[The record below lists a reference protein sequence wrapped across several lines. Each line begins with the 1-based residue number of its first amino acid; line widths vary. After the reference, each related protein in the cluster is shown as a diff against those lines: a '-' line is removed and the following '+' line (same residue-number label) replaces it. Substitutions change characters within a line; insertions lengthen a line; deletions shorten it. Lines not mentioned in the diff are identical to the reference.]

1 MSNRFAPEGRIVR
14 RKNAFRWAALPLA
27 ATLILVLSGCSSYE
41 LSRGFLPGEPGVTNH
56 TDMIVN
62 FWNGS
67 WIVLWAV
74 GLIAWGLM
82 FYAVIV
88 YRRRKGDNTMPPQ
101 MRYNNPIEAL
111 FTVVPLVLVIGFF
124 AFTADT
130 MEKIERPVASD
141 INIQVIGKQWSWDF
155 NYLDN
160 NVYETGI
167 QSQFDGELG
176 SEAAL
181 PTLYLPVNTSVKIE
195 LKSRDVVHSFWVI
208 DFLYKKDTFPGK
220 TNYMYFTPQREGT
233 YKGKC
238 AELCGEYHSM
248 MLFNVKVVSRAEF
261 DSQMAALAAK
271 GNTGL
276 LDDSYD
282 RNQNLPGNGSGS
294 KG

>member
-41 LSRGFLPGEPGVTNH
+41 FSRGFLPGEPGVTNH

-67 WIVLWAV
+67 WIVLWIV

-88 YRRRKGDNTMPPQ
+88 YRRRKGDNSMPPQ
-101 MRYNNPIEAL
+101 LRYNNPIEAL

-130 MEKIERPVASD
+130 MEKIEKPVDSELH
-141 INIQVIGKQWSWDF
+141 IQVIGKQWSWDF

-176 SEAAL
+176 SEVAL
-181 PTLYLPVNTSVKIE
+181 PTLYLPVNTSVEIE
-195 LKSRDVVHSFWVI
+195 LNSRDVVHSFWVI

-233 YKGKC
+233 YQGKC

>member
-1 MSNRFAPEGRIVR
+1 MR

-130 MEKIERPVASD
+130 MEKIEKPVDSEMH
-141 INIQVIGKQWSWDF
+141 IQVIGKQWSWDF
-155 NYLDN
+155 NYKDN
-160 NVYETGI
+160 NVFETGI

-181 PTLYLPVNTSVKIE
+181 PTLYLPVNTSVEIE
-195 LKSRDVVHSFWVI
+195 LTSRDVVHSFWVI

>member
-1 MSNRFAPEGRIVR
+1 MR

-27 ATLILVLSGCSSYE
+27 ATLMLVLTGCSSYE
-41 LSRGFLPGEPGVTNH
+41 FSRGFLPGEPGVTNH

-88 YRRRKGDNTMPPQ
+88 YRRRKGDTSMPEQ

-111 FTVVPLVLVIGFF
+111 FTVVPLVMVIGFF

-130 MEKIERPVASD
+130 LAKIEQPVDSELHV
-141 INIQVIGKQWSWDF
+141 QVIGKQWSWDF

-160 NVYETGI
+160 MVYETGI

-181 PTLYLPVNTSVKIE
+181 PTLYLPVNTSVEIE
-195 LKSRDVVHSFWVI
+195 LTSRDVVHSFWVI

-220 TNYMYFTPQREGT
+220 TNFMYVTPQREGT

-276 LDDSYD
+276 LDDRYN
-282 RNQNLPGNGSGS
+282 RNQNLPGNGSES

>member
-1 MSNRFAPEGRIVR
+1 MR

-130 MEKIERPVASD
+130 MEKIEKPVDSEM
-141 INIQVIGKQWSWDF
+141 NIQVIGKQWSWDF